1 MTYSQNAANADA
13 AFRRKGQLIKLTL
26 KTPGQYVNGK
36 VQPASTAIV
45 NVWGIETGLTT
56 NDLGVGNVKGTLV
69 QAGDRKLTISA
80 LTNEGIPL
88 PDIHLE
94 DTATVGTKVYA
105 IKNIDALQPGGVP
118 VLYMLIGRG

>member
-1 MTYSQNAANADA
+1 MTYAQNAANADA

>member
-1 MTYSQNAANADA
+1 MTDYVAKAKSADA
-13 AFRRKGQLIKLTL
+13 AFRRSGQLIKLTL
-26 KTPGQYVNGK
+26 KTPGTYLNGK

-56 NDLGVGNVKGTLV
+56 NDLGIGNVKGTLI

-80 LTNEGIPL
+80 LTDTGAAL

-94 DTATVGTKVYA
+94 DTATVGSKVYA
-105 IKNIDALQPGGVP
+105 IKNVDALQPGGVP
-118 VLYMLIGRG
+118 VMYTLIGR

>member
-1 MTYSQNAANADA
+1 MTYAQNAANADA

-26 KTPGQYVNGK
+26 KTPGPYVNGK

>member
-1 MTYSQNAANADA
+1 MTYTQNVASVDA

-26 KTPGQYVNGK
+26 KTAGGYLNGK

-56 NDLGVGNVKGTLV
+56 NDLGVGNVKGTLI
-69 QAGDRKLTISA
+69 QAGDRKLTLSA
-80 LTNEGIPL
+80 LTDVGAPL
-88 PDIHLE
+88 PEIHLE

-105 IKNIDALQPGGVP
+105 IKNVDALQPGGVA
-118 VLYMLIGRG
+118 VMYTLIGRG